1 MIEKYKLLTIG
12 SLAIGIATYGYTP
25 CSVKAACTPKQC
37 TDARNA
43 CNNSHSWNYYT
54 DCAKWYACD
63 TKSLEDCTNW
73 GCTHADYRCRTGKEP
88 FQP

>member
-1 MIEKYKLLTIG
+1 MLGKYKHLALAG
-12 SLAIGIATYGYTP
+12 LAIGAAACNYT
-25 CSVKAACTPKQC
+25 SNRVQAACTKEQC
-37 TDARNA
+37 TEAKNA
-43 CNNSHSWNYYT
+43 CNSGGSWNYNT

-63 TKSLEDCTNW
+63 AKSLEDCTNW